1 MSVDF
6 RQRTP
11 AEYAQMLWRN
21 KWVILLPTIAVALA
35 VGYVVWR
42 LPNTYESRSRLI
54 IRPPQISTNSVPQ
67 LNDADLSARIT
78 SIGQVAVS
86 RTSLE
91 PLILKYDLYA
101 LERSRGVAI
110 ETLVERMQTT
120 DIKIE
125 VDRSRNDVENAFA
138 ISYRG
143 RDPQAVR
150 GVTQEL
156 AGKYVS
162 GQTSDTQNT
171 AVNTR
176 TFFETQVSQLKAEL
190 DAIDSRR
197 LQYMMQQ
204 SPSLPITTQSL
215 ISQLEGLRSQE
226 RNLTT
231 EIGRLGDQRT
241 ALSNNLSLVEKKR
254 QDDIANVRDQMTDPI
269 TTPAYA
275 QFSNR
280 LSSLKSELNNML
292 TVGRLRPKN
301 PEVTAKKNEIA
312 QVEGEMKAMLATHEA
327 KVETRVKQLQG
338 QTDISGETI
347 KTNLKLIAGEIERQR
362 RSLADTTVAIG
373 QVAARL
379 NQVPATTVQ
388 LEAIEREYNTKKV
401 LYDDLL
407 KQKASAD
414 LGVNVAVNSQ
424 GETIQVIDPAN
435 LPITPIAPKRQV
447 LLVMGLVLGMGLG
460 FMLAVAREA
469 PGLLKVNTTTDA
481 EHYTGLPVL
490 ISVPTIRTVAEVRNR
505 RIKHLALAAAA
516 VIIAVLSVPAL
527 IFALKLTR
535 IFETL
540 SGVS

>member
-1 MSVDF
+1 
-6 RQRTP
+6 
-11 AEYAQMLWRN
+11 MLWRN
-21 KWVILLPTIAVALA
+21 KWVILLPTIAVAVA

-42 LPNTYESRSRLI
+42 LPDIFESRSRLI
-54 IRPPQISTNSVPQ
+54 LRPPQISTNSVPQ

-78 SIGQVAVS
+78 SIGQIVVS

-91 PLILKYDLYA
+91 PLILKYNLYA

-110 ETLVERMQTT
+110 ETLVERMQTS
-120 DIKIE
+120 DITIE
-125 VDRSRNDVENAFA
+125 VDRSRDDVQNGFA

-143 RDPQAVR
+143 RDPQSVR

-162 GQTSDTQNT
+162 GQTTDTQNT

-176 TFFETQVSQLKAEL
+176 TFFETQLNQLKAEL
-190 DAIDSRR
+190 DAIDARR
-197 LQYMMQQ
+197 LQYMMR
-204 SPSLPITTQSL
+204 SVSSLPDSSQSL

-226 RNLTT
+226 RTLTT

-241 ALSNNLSLVEKKR
+241 ALSNNVGLVEKQR
-254 QDDIANVRDQMTDPI
+254 QDNIANVRNQMTDPL

-275 QFSNR
+275 QFTSR

-327 KVETRVKQLQG
+327 SVETRVKQLQG
-338 QTDISGETI
+338 QTDFSGATI
-347 KTNLKLIAGEIERQR
+347 QTNLKLINGEIERQR
-362 RSLADTTVAIG
+362 RSLAETTAAIG

-379 NQVPATTVQ
+379 NQVPGTTVQ
-388 LEAIEREYNTKKV
+388 LQAIEREYNTKKV

-407 KQKASAD
+407 RQKASAD
-414 LGVNVAVNSQ
+414 LGVNVAVNAQ

-435 LPITPIAPKRQV
+435 LPAAPIAPKRQV
-447 LLVMGLVLGMGLG
+447 LLALGLG
-460 FMLAVAREA
+460 LGLGLGLLFAAAREA
-469 PGLLKVNTTTDA
+469 PGLLKVNTTPDA

-490 ISVPTIRTVAEVRNR
+490 ISVPMIRTPTEVRNR
-505 RIKHLALAAAA
+505 RIKHLALATAGI
-516 VIIAVLSVPAL
+516 VIAVLSVPAL
-527 IFALKLTR
+527 IIALRFTR

>member
-42 LPNTYESRSRLI
+42 LPNIYESRSLLSV
-54 IRPPQISTNSVPQ
+54 RPPQISTNSVPQ

-101 LERSRGVAI
+101 PERARKVPM
-110 ETLVERMQTT
+110 ETLVERMQTS
-120 DIKIE
+120 DIKVE
-125 VDRSRNDVENAFA
+125 VDRSRNDKENGFV
-138 ISYRG
+138 ISFRG

-176 TFFETQVSQLKAEL
+176 TFFETQLNQLKAEL
-190 DAIDSRR
+190 DAIDARR
-197 LQYMMQQ
+197 LSYMMAATQ
-204 SPSLPITTQSL
+204 SLPSSAQSL

-226 RNLTT
+226 RTLTT

-241 ALSNNLSLVEKKR
+241 ALTNNLSLVEKKR

-312 QVEGEMKAMLATHEA
+312 QVEGEMKAMLAAHEA
-327 KVETRVKQLQG
+327 SVETRVKQLQG

-347 KTNLKLIAGEIERQR
+347 KNNLKLITGEIERQR
-362 RSLADTTVAIG
+362 RSLAETNAGIAQIG
-373 QVAARL
+373 ARL
-379 NQVPATTVQ
+379 NQVPGTTVQ

-401 LYDDLL
+401 LYDDFL
-407 KQKASAD
+407 KQKANAD
-414 LGVNVAVNSQ
+414 IEVNVAVNSQ

-435 LPITPIAPKRQV
+435 LPTAPIAPKRQV
-447 LLVMGLVLGMGLG
+447 LLVMGLGLG
-460 FMLAVAREA
+460 LCLGLMLAFAREA
-469 PGLLKVNTTTDA
+469 PALLKVNTTPDA

-490 ISVPTIRTVAEVRNR
+490 ISVPMIRTAAEARNR
-505 RIKHLALAAAA
+505 RIKHLALAAAGIA
-516 VIIAVLSVPAL
+516 IAVLSVPAL

-535 IFETL
+535 IFETI

>member
-21 KWVILLPTIAVALA
+21 KWVILLPTIAVAVA
-35 VGYVVWR
+35 VGYVVMR
-42 LPNTYESRSRLI
+42 LPDIYESRSRLI
-54 IRPPQISTNSVPQ
+54 LRPPQISTNSVPQ

-78 SIGQVAVS
+78 SIGQIVVS

-91 PLILKYDLYA
+91 PLILKYNLYA
-101 LERSRGVAI
+101 LERSRGAAI
-110 ETLVERMQTT
+110 ETLVERMQMS

-125 VDRSRNDVENAFA
+125 VDRSRDDVQNGFA

-162 GQTSDTQNT
+162 GQTTDTQNT

-176 TFFETQVSQLKAEL
+176 TFFETQINQLKAEL
-190 DAIDSRR
+190 DAIDARR
-197 LQYMMQQ
+197 LSYMMQ
-204 SPSLPITTQSL
+204 SVSSLPDSAQSL

-226 RNLTT
+226 RTLTT

-241 ALSNNLSLVEKKR
+241 ALSNNVGLVEKQR
-254 QDDIANVRDQMTDPI
+254 QDNIANVRSQMTDPL

-275 QFSNR
+275 QFTSR
-280 LSSLKSELNNML
+280 LSSLKSERNNML
-292 TVGRLRPKN
+292 TVGQMRPKN
-301 PEVTAKKNEIA
+301 PEVIAKNSEIA
-312 QVEGEMKAMLATHEA
+312 QVEGDMKAMLATHEA
-327 KVETRVKQLQG
+327 NVEARVKQLQG
-338 QTDISGETI
+338 QTDFGSEAI
-347 KTNLKLIAGEIERQR
+347 KTNLKLINGEIERQR
-362 RSLADTTVAIG
+362 RSLTETTAAIG

-379 NQVPATTVQ
+379 NQVPGTTVQ
-388 LEAIEREYNTKKV
+388 LQAIEREYNTKKV
-401 LYDDLL
+401 LFDDLL

-435 LPITPIAPKRQV
+435 LPTTPIAPKRQV
-447 LLVMGLVLGMGLG
+447 LIAMGLG
-460 FMLAVAREA
+460 LGLGLGLLLAFAREA
-469 PGLLKVNTTTDA
+469 PGLLKVNTTPDA

-490 ISVPTIRTVAEVRNR
+490 ISVPMIRTTTEVRNR
-505 RIKHLALAAAA
+505 RIRHIALAAAGIVIA
-516 VIIAVLSVPAL
+516 VISVPAL
-527 IFALKLTR
+527 IIALKFTR